1 MRALSH
7 MLSNAVTKPC
17 RLDFEVTETAVMRDV
32 AEASKGLLVLLAHGA
47 RISLDDFGTG
57 HSSLSRVQTLPLDR
71 IKIDSSFVGS
81 IESDRATQAIVKTIL
96 DLCHNLGLS
105 CVVEGVE
112 TAEQLQT
119 LSGLGATL
127 FQGYHFGRP
136 QAADDVLAYHRAARQ
151 RSA

>member
-1 MRALSH
+1 
-7 MLSNAVTKPC
+7 
-17 RLDFEVTETAVMRDV
+17 VMSDV
-32 AEASKGLLVLLAHGA
+32 AEASQGLLMLLAHGA

-81 IESDRATQAIVKTIL
+81 IDSDRASQAIVKTIL
-96 DLCHNLGLS
+96 SLCHNLGLS

-112 TAEQLQT
+112 TVEQMRT
-119 LSGLGATL
+119 LSALGASL

-136 QAADDVLAYHRAARQ
+136 QSAADVLAFHSAADAEGKRT
-151 RSA
+151 A